1 MRSFST
7 ILTFYILGLECSN
20 AFTIPT
26 QIAQQKQQKNSLTS
40 LNMVID
46 PSDLTSFI
54 PFAVS
59 SSNILADASE
69 AVAEVATDVAGAG
82 VVTETASTASTVAVE
97 AASSEVAQSTYS
109 KVSYYTTLGLYVM
122 SFPGLWSQIKRS
134 TTAKLKRKTYIR
146 FVRDHDI

>member
-1 MRSFST
+1 MMRSFST

-46 PSDLTSFI
+46 PSDLTSYI

-69 AVAEVATDVAGAG
+69 AVAEVATDVAG
-82 VVTETASTASTVAVE
+82 VVTETASTASTVTVE

-146 FVRDHDI
+146 FVRDLDI